1 MPKETRLYELLGV
14 GPEASDA
21 EIKKGYYK
29 MAKEFHPDRNP
40 EAGDK
45 FKEISFAYE
54 VLSDSEKRQVYDRHG
69 EERLKEGG
77 GGGPGFGSAEDLFSS
92 IFGGGGGGFFGMGGG
107 GGRRRQ
113 RRGEDLVHPLEVT
126 LEDLYNGKSTK
137 LALRKNVICSV
148 CSGKG
153 GKNPDSVK
161 ACDGC
166 KGSGVKVTL
175 RQLGPGMVQQL
186 QSVCT
191 KCRGQG
197 EVIKEK
203 DRCKKCRGNKVV
215 QEKKVLEIFVDK
227 GMRHKQK
234 IVFTGEGDQEPDVIP
249 GDVIIVLQEAEHAR
263 FKRNEADLLV
273 EQEISL
279 FEALCGFEFVLTHLD
294 GRTLLIK
301 SNPGEIIKPGDVKEI
316 AGEGMP
322 MWKQPFDKGLLIIK
336 FNVKFPE
343 SVSPDAAKLLE
354 KVLPAPEPLPTLR
367 MGEFEDVYL
376 QDYGTAERAS
386 GNHGRSNRREAYDE
400 DEDHGGSR
408 LDCTQQ

>member
-1 MPKETRLYELLGV
+1 MPKETRLYDLLGV
-14 GPEASDA
+14 RPEATEA

-54 VLSDSEKRQVYDRHG
+54 VLSDAEKRQVYDRHG

-92 IFGGGGGGFFGMGGG
+92 IFGGGFFGMGGGGG

-126 LEDLYNGKSTK
+126 LEDLYNGKATK
-137 LALRKNVICSV
+137 LALRKNVICTV
-148 CSGKG
+148 CAGKG

-161 ACDGC
+161 PCDGC

-215 QEKKVLEIFVDK
+215 QEKKVLEIFIDK

-234 IVFTGEGDQEPDVIP
+234 IVFSGEGDQEPDVIP
-249 GDVIIVLQEAEHAR
+249 GDVIIVLQEAEHHK
-263 FKRNEADLLV
+263 FKRNDADLLV
-273 EQEISL
+273 EQDITL

-294 GRTLLIK
+294 GRTLLVK

-316 AGEGMP
+316 PGEGMP
-322 MWKQPFDKGLLIIK
+322 MWKHPFDKGLLIIK
-336 FNVKFPE
+336 FTIKFPE
-343 SVSPDAAKLLE
+343 AISPDAAKVLQR
-354 KVLPAPEPLPTLR
+354 VLPNPEPLPQLE
-367 MGEFEDVYL
+367 MGEYEEVML

-386 GNHGRSNRREAYDE
+386 GNHGNARREAYDE
-400 DEDHGGSR
+400 DEEHGGSR

>member
-1 MPKETRLYELLGV
+1 MSKETRLYDLLGV
-14 GPEASDA
+14 RPDANDA

-54 VLSDSEKRQVYDRHG
+54 VLSDPEKRQTYDRHG

-77 GGGPGFGSAEDLFSS
+77 GPGPGFASAEDLFSS
-92 IFGGGGGGFFGMGGG
+92 LFGGGFFGMGGGGG

-126 LEDLYNGKSTK
+126 LEDLYNGKTTK
-137 LALRKNVICSV
+137 LSLRKNVICSV
-148 CSGKG
+148 CEGKG

-161 ACDGC
+161 TCDGC

-191 KCRGQG
+191 KCRGHG

-215 QEKKVLEIFVDK
+215 QEKKVLEIFIDK
-227 GMRHKQK
+227 GMRNKQK
-234 IVFTGEGDQEPDVIP
+234 IVFTGEGDQEPDVVP
-249 GDVIIVLQEAEHAR
+249 GDVIILLQEQEHTR
-263 FKRNEADLLV
+263 FKHNDVDLLI
-273 EQEISL
+273 EKDITL
-279 FEALCGFEFVLTHLD
+279 YEALCGFEFLVEHLD
-294 GRTLLIK
+294 GRSLLIK
-301 SNPGEIIKPGDVKEI
+301 SNPGEIIKPGDIKEI
-316 AGEGMP
+316 PNEGMP
-322 MWKQPFDKGLLIIK
+322 LWKQPFEKGRLIIK
-336 FNVKFPE
+336 FDVKFPD
-343 SVSPDAAKLLE
+343 SVTPEAAKMLK
-354 KVLPAPEPLPTLR
+354 KVLPNPEPLPKLK
-367 MGEFEDVYL
+367 MGEFEEAFL
-376 QDYGTAERAS
+376 QDFGTSERVG
-386 GNHGRSNRREAYDE
+386 GNNNRRREAYDD
-400 DEDHGGSR
+400 DEDRGGSR

>member
-1 MPKETRLYELLGV
+1 MPKETRLYDLLGV
-14 GPEASDA
+14 QPEATEA
-21 EIKKGYYK
+21 EIKRGYYK

-40 EAGDK
+40 DHGDK
-45 FKEISFAYE
+45 FKEISYAYE
-54 VLSDSEKRQVYDRHG
+54 ILSDAEKRQVYDRHG

-77 GGGPGFGSAEDLFSS
+77 GGGGYGSAEDLFSS
-92 IFGGGGGGFFGMGGG
+92 IFGGGGFFGMGGGGG

-126 LEDLYNGKSTK
+126 LEDLYNGKVTK
-137 LALRKNVICSV
+137 LALRKNVICTV

-161 ACDGC
+161 TCDGC

-215 QEKKVLEIFVDK
+215 QEKKVLEIYIDK

-234 IVFTGEGDQEPDVIP
+234 IVFSGEGDQEPDVVP
-249 GDVIIVLQEAEHAR
+249 GDVIIVLQEAAHST
-263 FKRNEADLLV
+263 FKRNDADLLV
-273 EQEISL
+273 EQEITL

-336 FNVKFPE
+336 FSIKFPE
-343 SVSPDAAKLLE
+343 AISPDAAKVLQ
-354 KVLPAPEPLPTLR
+354 KVLPNPEPLPALH
-367 MGEFEDVYL
+367 MGEYEEAFL

-386 GNHGRSNRREAYDE
+386 GNHGNARREAYDE
-400 DEDHGGSR
+400 DEEHGGGSR